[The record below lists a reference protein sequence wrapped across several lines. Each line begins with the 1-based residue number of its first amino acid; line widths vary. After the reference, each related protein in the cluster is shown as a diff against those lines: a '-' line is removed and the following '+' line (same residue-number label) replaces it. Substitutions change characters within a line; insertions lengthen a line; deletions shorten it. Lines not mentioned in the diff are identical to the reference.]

1 MVLVEK
7 LNFFHFLIFG
17 KIGRKKAF
25 GVIVERKKPLQTL
38 KRRAKKKIVQ
48 FRFSK
53 GLVHGFS
60 PKMGFFP
67 PFHLSQN
74 RQETSL
80 WRYSRKKKR
89 LYRQ

>member
-25 GVIVERKKPLQTL
+25 GVIVERENSLQTI
-38 KRRAKKKIVQ
+38 KTRAKKKIVKLP
-48 FRFSK
+48 FSK

-60 PKMGFFP
+60 QKMGFFA
-67 PFHLSQN
+67 PFHLWQN

-89 LYRQ
+89 LFRL

>member
-7 LNFFHFLIFG
+7 LNVFHFLIFG

-25 GVIVERKKPLQTL
+25 GVIVERKNPLQTI
-38 KRRAKKKIVQ
+38 KTRAKKKIVKLP
-48 FRFSK
+48 FSK

-60 PKMGFFP
+60 QKMGFFA
-67 PFHLSQN
+67 PFHLWQK

-89 LYRQ
+89 LFRL

>member
-7 LNFFHFLIFG
+7 LNVFHFLIFG

-25 GVIVERKKPLQTL
+25 GVIVERKNPLQTI
-38 KRRAKKKIVQ
+38 KTRAKKKIVKLP
-48 FRFSK
+48 FSK

-60 PKMGFFP
+60 QKMGFFP
-67 PFHLSQN
+67 PFHL
-74 RQETSL
+74 TSL

-89 LYRQ
+89 LFRP

>member
-38 KRRAKKKIVQ
+38 KTRAKKKFVKLP
-48 FRFSK
+48 FSK
-53 GLVHGFS
+53 RLVHGFS
-60 PKMGFFP
+60 QKKGIFSTF
-67 PFHLSQN
+67 S
-74 RQETSL
+74 SL
-80 WRYSRKKKR
+80 AK
-89 LYRQ
+89 

>member
-38 KRRAKKKIVQ
+38 KRRAKKKSYNCL
-48 FRFSK
+48 FPK
-53 GLVHGFS
+53 G
-60 PKMGFFP
+60 
-67 PFHLSQN
+67 
-74 RQETSL
+74 
-80 WRYSRKKKR
+80 
-89 LYRQ
+89 